1 MKRIFFLLLIF
12 LFYQNVFPFGKNKVV
27 YTPYE
32 WKIIETKNLKIY
44 IPSQILFLS
53 NKIAFIGEEIFT
65 KHSTTYD
72 YKPPVKIKVLIFPD
86 FNAFLQNNI
95 LDMTSS
101 QIKGFTEFLK
111 GRVVIYYSPDINEFF
126 HLFAHEL
133 NHAFQVYLWG
143 KGEANIYS
151 MRNLDVPLWFIE
163 GGSEFNS
170 IGLDNEC
177 ENIISEALYNGN
189 LPSLMQLSDLSSLS
203 PSKYFYVYKEGQI
216 FYYFLSKNYGNE
228 TIQKITKDI
237 VESRNFEKSLKKF
250 TNKDIKEINEEFFHF
265 LRERYYTNYI
275 NLSVIDLKSYKILKS
290 DKRYATSP
298 VDIDG
303 TNILLV
309 TENRFTPSLVIYDRQ
324 KNKTKTLISTYRSE
338 EFFEFIYDEDSRIG
352 LSQTK
357 EVVFITRSNG
367 KNQLYLYNLN
377 KRKAKKIDLPFSI
390 VKSPDISKDGKKIVF
405 SAINEKQQSDIYLY
419 ETETKNLTRLTSD
432 DFVDNEPRFLDDEN
446 IVFTSDRMD
455 KINLY
460 FLSIKDKRVYKY
472 LSIDKDLRNPSVKDN
487 YLIFISKE
495 AFPSIFIFDLKNEKL
510 YKELTPIGKIETP
523 SISLDNKILFAAH
536 KKGKLEVY
544 EYQPS
549 LTNIENNFKFENYT
563 STEKEITY
571 DIEDFKIKD
580 YTIDVSMDYLVGGI
594 ALNSMLGLGA
604 VGITSL
610 SDVLGNHRYS
620 LWLDSGLF
628 FQNNYVN
635 NINIDFTYSYL
646 KYRHNIGFRIFH
658 YSNYFYEFYTF
669 RNFFEIE
676 KAYFK
681 TYGVYGLYSYP
692 FNTFNRVDLSI
703 GVRNFDYIKN
713 ISYNPENKTYSYD
726 IDSKMKNTITLDYIL
741 DTTLSDYTG
750 PVDGTRMLLSIEQA
764 IDFTGNG
771 LSYTKL
777 LADLRNYFLLFP
789 GYSIA
794 TRITTGKILGR
805 DESSYSFY
813 LGGFNSL
820 RGYDLFSFN
829 GNTIFLINFEFRFPL
844 LTYWQIGFPFPL
856 RMPTI
861 WGSIFYD
868 CGSAFNWGSE
878 FTAYEIKD
886 GIFHFKD
893 LKNSFGIGL
902 RLILTENIKLFYDLA
917 APYDGTGF
925 PDSKKW
931 NSFWF
936 IGIDF

>member
-1 MKRIFFLLLIF
+1 MKKIFFILLILLSSENAF
-12 LFYQNVFPFGKNKVV
+12 CFGKNKVV

-44 IPSQILFLS
+44 VPSTILFLS
-53 NKIAFIGEEIFT
+53 NKIASIGDEIYIR
-65 KHSTTYD
+65 HSTTYD
-72 YKPPVKIKVLIFPD
+72 YKPPIKIKILIFPD

-101 QIKGFTEFLK
+101 QVKGFTEFLK
-111 GRVVIYYSPDINEFF
+111 GRVVIYYSPDYNEFY

-133 NHAFQVYLWG
+133 NHAFQVYFWG

-170 IGLDNEC
+170 IGLDAEC

-189 LPSLMQLSDLSSLS
+189 LPSIMELSDLSSLS
-203 PSKYFYVYKEGQI
+203 PAKYFYIYKEGQI
-216 FYYFLSKNYGNE
+216 FYYFLSNNYGNE

-250 TNKDIKEINEEFFHF
+250 TGKELKEINEEFFHF
-265 LRERYYTNYI
+265 LRGRYYTNYI
-275 NLSVIDLKSYKILKS
+275 NLSVIDLKGYKLIKS
-290 DKRYATSP
+290 DKKYAISP
-298 VDIDG
+298 VDVDG
-303 TNILLV
+303 TNFLLI
-309 TENRFTPSLVIYDRQ
+309 TENRFTPSLVLYDKQ
-324 KNKTKTLISTYRSE
+324 KNKTKRLISTYRSE
-338 EFFEFIYDEDSRIG
+338 EFFEFLYDDDNHIG
-352 LSQTK
+352 LSRNK
-357 EVVFITRSNG
+357 EAVFITRGSG
-367 KNQLYLYNLN
+367 KNQLYIYNLN
-377 KRKAKKIDLPFSI
+377 KMKAQKIDLPFSI
-390 VKSPDISKDGKKIVF
+390 VKSPDISKDGTKIVF
-405 SAINEKQQSDIYLY
+405 SAIDNNQQSDIYLY
-419 ETETKNLTRLTSD
+419 EIQTKKLINLTED
-432 DFVDNEPRFLDDEN
+432 KYVDNEPRFLDDDN
-446 IVFTSDRMD
+446 IVFTSDRMNN
-455 KINLY
+455 INIY
-460 FLSIKDKRVYKY
+460 FLSINDKKVDKY
-472 LSIDKDLRNPSVKDN
+472 LSINKDIRNPSVKDDR
-487 YLIFISKE
+487 LVFISKE
-495 AFPSIFIFDLKNEKL
+495 AFPSLFIFDLKKQIL
-510 YKELTPIGKIETP
+510 YRELTPIGKIETP
-523 SISLDNKILFAAH
+523 SISTDGKIFFAIY
-536 KKGKLEVY
+536 KGGKHEVY
-544 EYQPS
+544 EYNPS
-549 LTNIENNFKFENYT
+549 LTNIENSFKFEKFTNAVE
-563 STEKEITY
+563 EKEYEANNI
-571 DIEDFKIKD
+571 KIKD
-580 YTIDVSMDYLVGGI
+580 YSIDISMDYLVGGI
-594 ALNSMLGLGA
+594 AINSMLGLGA

-635 NINIDFTYSYL
+635 NINVDFAYSYL
-646 KYRHNIGFRIFH
+646 KYRYNIGFRIFH

-676 KAYFK
+676 KSYFK

-692 FNTFNRVDLSI
+692 FNTFNRIDLRVGI
-703 GVRNFDYIKN
+703 RNFDYIKN
-713 ISYNPENKTYSYD
+713 FSYNPETKTYSYD
-726 IDSKMKNTITLDYIL
+726 LDSKLKNTITLDFVH

-750 PVDGTRMLLSIEQA
+750 PVDGIRMLLSIEQSL
-764 IDFTGNG
+764 DLLGNG
-771 LSYTKL
+771 LSYTKMI
-777 LADLRNYFLLFP
+777 ADLRNYFLIFP

-794 TRITTGKILGR
+794 TRFTAGKIIGR
-805 DESSYSFY
+805 DEMDYNFY

-820 RGYDLFSFN
+820 RGYDLFAFS
-829 GNTIFLINFEFRFPL
+829 GNTMFLINLEFRFPL
-844 LTYWQIGFPFPL
+844 LTYWQIGFPIPL

-868 CGSAFNWGSE
+868 CGSAFNWGRD
-878 FTAYEIKD
+878 FTAYEVKD

-925 PDSKKW
+925 PDSRKW